1 MIISQRCTIN
11 DSHDVQ
17 FLRYGVQQT
26 EFFVILDQFLSLYP
40 PDNLKNENFEKMK
53 TRPGDIIILHM

>member
-1 MIISQRCTIN
+1 MIISQSYDER
-11 DSHDVQ
+11 

-40 PDNLKNENFEKMK
+40 PDNLKNENVEKMK
-53 TRPGDIIILHM
+53 TKPGDFIILHM